1 MKKIVL
7 TLVCAVCIMLIFPL
21 KVCAHQSADSAESDY
36 SQRISERLNEA
47 VDDETKQTIAE
58 DPDLGDPQKL
68 SLSGILSAL
77 WNALAEQMTEPLRV
91 FARLCAVIMLSS
103 LAASMARGGASQ
115 TFSAVSVLGSVTV
128 IYGSVYA
135 AFQSVCGF
143 LDRLGEFMLAYIPIY
158 ASVTAASGRLTEG
171 GGYYASTLGVCEL
184 IAFVSNR
191 LIMPFLSVFMALSFT
206 AAINPN
212 LRFSSAA
219 ESLKNAVR
227 FTLTALM
234 TIFTGM
240 ITIKSFSGAAAD
252 GAAARAVKFGASNF
266 IPIIGSSVSEAYS
279 TVYAGVGVIRSSVG
293 TLGIVAAGVM
303 MLKPFAE
310 LICIKIVLGM
320 AKLIADLLGACE
332 ISELLK
338 STGYAISAA
347 LSTMLCFCM
356 MFIISTAVVMMASGT
371 N

>member
-21 KVCAHQSADSAESDY
+21 KVCAQQSADSAKSDY

-68 SLSGILSAL
+68 SFSGILSAL

-171 GGYYASTLGVCEL
+171 GEL

-310 LICIKIVLGM
+310 LICIKIVIGM

-356 MFIISTAVVMMASGT
+356 MFIISTAVVMMAAGT